1 MERTVASVVPA
12 QSKPTPR
19 IGSPRSNAM
28 DHGIDVVIRIDAT
41 IAALYEQRAQAVA
54 INRMISGRA

>member
-1 MERTVASVVPA
+1 
-12 QSKPTPR
+12 
-19 IGSPRSNAM
+19 M